1 MKMTVSLARR
11 PKIKPEKGGGP
22 LLYQPGYSVTP
33 QEALQQY
40 SDKDLLSK
48 AAHYYEEQGVPIPE
62 FEKMDKIQKLEM
74 LNVYREEQK
83 KITDQLDD
91 RNEKAKKFIN
101 NQIKLK
107 QNAEKQQQ
115 QQTAGSGPGSA
126 AVGSG
131 GTGG

>member
-11 PKIKPEKGGGP
+11 PKIKPEKWSGP
-22 LLYQPGYSVTP
+22 KLYQPGYSVTP

-40 SDKDLLSK
+40 SDKDLLNK

-91 RNEKAKKFIN
+91 RNEKAKTFIN

-107 QNAEKQQQ
+107 QNAEPQKQQQ
-115 QQTAGSGPGSA
+115 SAGSGPGSTA
-126 AVGSG
+126 AV
-131 GTGG
+131 